1 MGKRV
6 WTDDAV
12 ADLTKRWMAG
22 ESCGIV
28 ADALSTTRGAVSSKV
43 KRLNLNRAS
52 TAPTVQIPYP
62 RRTSKPMT
70 LAKPH
75 RKPPEP
81 LGVRLGPPVP
91 LMDLK
96 PSMCRYPIGET
107 ESADFGFCGNATEP
121 GCSYCWACQQICFAP
136 VPARKQRAA

>member
-22 ESCGIV
+22 ESYGIV
-28 ADALSTTRGAVSSKV
+28 ADALSTTRGAVSGKV

-52 TAPTVQIPYP
+52 TAPIVQIPYP
-62 RRTSKPMT
+62 QRTSKPMT
-70 LAKPH
+70 LAKPSS
-75 RKPPEP
+75 KPPEP
-81 LGVRLGPPVP
+81 PEVRLGPPVP

-96 PSMCRYPIGET
+96 PSMCRYPLGET
-107 ESADFGFCGNATEP
+107 ESPDFGFCGNATEP
-121 GCSYCWACQQICFAP
+121 GRSYCWACELIVFQPQSP
-136 VPARKQRAA
+136 RKQRAA